1 VRAAADR
8 AVDWLLANEIRSV
21 GDWADRVQA
30 EPSGWCFE
38 YANRFY
44 PDVDDT
50 AMVVIA
56 FSIWR
61 RDAVPGAR
69 LAAVDAAIARAVAW
83 TAAMQNADG
92 GWGAF
97 DRDNN
102 CEFLCKVPFADHN
115 AMIDPSSP
123 DLAGR
128 VLEALGRVG
137 IGPGNPAVDRGLAYV
152 RRTQEPDGSWYGRWG
167 VNYIYGTWQVLEG
180 LRAVGVPADDPAVLR
195 GAAWLEDHQQAEGG
209 WGETPE
215 SYADRSLAGSGPATA
230 SQTAWAIAG
239 LVAAGRGRSAAVRRG
254 MEWLLSRQEPDGSW
268 EQPEFTG
275 TGFPRVFYL
284 RYHWYPIYFP
294 LISLVRARR
303 MIASGVLEKVA

>member
-1 VRAAADR
+1 
-8 AVDWLLANEIRSV
+8 
-21 GDWADRVQA
+21 
-30 EPSGWCFE
+30 
-38 YANRFY
+38 
-44 PDVDDT
+44 
-50 AMVVIA
+50 
-56 FSIWR
+56 
-61 RDAVPGAR
+61 
-69 LAAVDAAIARAVAW
+69 
-83 TAAMQNADG
+83 
-92 GWGAF
+92 
-97 DRDNN
+97 
-102 CEFLCKVPFADHN
+102 
-115 AMIDPSSP
+115 
-123 DLAGR
+123 
-128 VLEALGRVG
+128 
-137 IGPGNPAVDRGLAYV
+137 
-152 RRTQEPDGSWYGRWG
+152 
-167 VNYIYGTWQVLEG
+167 
-180 LRAVGVPADDPAVLR
+180 VPADDPAVLR